1 MQNRQGVAGVPT
13 QAQVDGTAGGPA
25 GVVRL
30 GLWQVE
36 TLVAWQLRWWR
47 LTVMWVEV
55 EAQGISPRIHSRVQ
69 AGCRGAGGWVI
80 GRPGSWK
87 LVANRSLEE
96 EVVCHI

>member
-13 QAQVDGTAGGPA
+13 QAQVDGIAGGPA

-47 LTVMWVEV
+47 LTVVW
-55 EAQGISPRIHSRVQ
+55 GRGGGSRYITEDPQ
-69 AGCRGAGGWVI
+69 
-80 GRPGSWK
+80 
-87 LVANRSLEE
+87 
-96 EVVCHI
+96 